1 MPARWPPAP
10 ATDAGARA
18 LARLWGGVALALL
31 ALAPLG
37 AGLARALPACPVK
50 RLTGWPCPGC
60 GTTRAALAWAE
71 LDPAAAFAANPLAA
85 AGWALLVAG
94 GLVAGLA
101 ACGRRLPAEPRTLPI
116 AARWALGVALAAN
129 WAYLVWAGR

>member
-1 MPARWPPAP
+1 M
-10 ATDAGARA
+10 
-18 LARLWGGVALALL
+18 ALL

-85 AGWALLVAG
+85 LGWALLVAG
-94 GLVAGLA
+94 GLGAALASFAGH
-101 ACGRRLPAEPRTLPI
+101 LPAEPRTLPPL
-116 AARWALGVALAAN
+116 ARASLAVALLAN
-129 WAYLVWAGR
+129 WAYLVWVGR

>member
-1 MPARWPPAP
+1 M
-10 ATDAGARA
+10 
-18 LARLWGGVALALL
+18 

-37 AGLARALPACPVK
+37 GELARRLPACPVR

-94 GLVAGLA
+94 GLAAALA
-101 ACGRRLPAEPRTLPI
+101 SFGGRLPAEPRTLPPL
-116 AARWALGVALAAN
+116 ARWALAVALLAN

>member
-1 MPARWPPAP
+1 M
-10 ATDAGARA
+10 
-18 LARLWGGVALALL
+18 ALL

-94 GLVAGLA
+94 GLAAALA
-101 ACGRRLPAEPRTLPI
+101 SFGGRLPAEPRTLPA
-116 AARWALGVALAAN
+116 AARAALAAAVVAN
-129 WAYLVWAGR
+129 WVYLVWAGR